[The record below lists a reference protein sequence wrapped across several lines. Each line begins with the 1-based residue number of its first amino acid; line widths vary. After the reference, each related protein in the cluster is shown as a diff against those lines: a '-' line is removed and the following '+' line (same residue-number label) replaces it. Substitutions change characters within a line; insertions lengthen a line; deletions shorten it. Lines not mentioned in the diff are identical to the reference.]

1 MEDEQYIAISGYLQ
15 QGTYPAGFRHKIT
28 EICIKKKLQKF
39 QAGKGRAVLNK
50 RLQNDGHNCEVFC
63 LKVHT
68 RAAVASG

>member
-1 MEDEQYIAISGYLQ
+1 MEDEQLIYCHHWLITARNLSSWI
-15 QGTYPAGFRHKIT
+15 HNIT
-28 EICIKKKLQKF
+28 EICIKKLQKF

-50 RLQNDGHNCEVFC
+50 RLQNDGHNCGVFC